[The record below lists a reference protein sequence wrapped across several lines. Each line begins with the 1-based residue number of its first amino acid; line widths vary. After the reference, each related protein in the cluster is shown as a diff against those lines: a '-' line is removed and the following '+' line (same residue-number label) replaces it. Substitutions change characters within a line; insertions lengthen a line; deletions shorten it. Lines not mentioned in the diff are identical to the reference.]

1 MSIYKACDIRGKYPD
16 ELNAHTAGKIGAAL
30 GTELDGDDCT
40 VGGDVRTSTP
50 ELKDA
55 LIGGLTGTGVDV
67 IDVGT
72 APTPAVYWTGR
83 RLGTKGTVIVTASH
97 NPPQYNGIKFMLGDL
112 PPSPGDVDR
121 VGRRVE
127 DGDFARGRGQ
137 RDEHCMRQE
146 YLDWLEERFGGR
158 LEGLGVLVD
167 AGNGCASGWAP
178 EALRRA
184 GARVV
189 ELDCRPDG
197 TFPNRSPNPSKPENL
212 ERTARKV
219 RKADVDLGASFDGDA
234 DRVVF
239 LDENGDVVQ
248 TDRSIVLLAQAAL
261 ESHPGGGVVYDI
273 KCTDRVP
280 EEVRRAGG
288 EPLPERSGHA
298 FIKTRLLRDGAAF
311 AGEASGHFFFAEL
324 GGDDGIYAALTMGR
338 LLTEAERSMSE
349 LAAAVPDYHITPDI
363 RIPVEPGGAP
373 AVIERVREAFAD
385 RPQDDTDGVRVD
397 FEDGWALVRPSV
409 TEPVVTLRCEADTE
423 EALGRIRHE
432 VEDLVRG

>member
-1 MSIYKACDIRGKYPD
+1 MTVEPVPD
-16 ELNAHTAGKIGAAL
+16 EPAAVA
-30 GTELDGDDCT
+30 DC
-40 VGGDVRTSTP
+40 G
-50 ELKDA
+50 
-55 LIGGLTGTGVDV
+55 
-67 IDVGT
+67 
-72 APTPAVYWTGR
+72 
-83 RLGTKGTVIVTASH
+83 
-97 NPPQYNGIKFMLGDL
+97 
-112 PPSPGDVDR
+112 
-121 VGRRVE
+121 
-127 DGDFARGRGQ
+127 
-137 RDEHCMRQE
+137 
-146 YLDWLEERFGGR
+146 EERALVLADYHAG
-158 LEGLGVLVD
+158 LET
-167 AGNGCASGWAP
+167 
-178 EALRRA
+178 ALRRD
-184 GARVV
+184 GV
-189 ELDCRPDG
+189 EV
-197 TFPNRSPNPSKPENL
+197 RSRAADRR
-212 ERTARKV
+212 ERTRRLLV
-219 RKADVDLGASFDGDA
+219 RTEA